1 MNHGVSNT
9 SAVATLLAVLGACLA
24 VSPARAHHSH
34 SMFDLTT
41 EETITG
47 TVKAF
52 AFTNP
57 HVYLYVNVVGPDG
70 SVTTHTI
77 EMSHIQNMIRQGIT
91 PATLKP
97 GDTVTVR
104 MNPLNTGRAGG
115 SYISLTKD
123 GKEFGRGV
131 LLSHKLSIHHF
142 ATNSFA
148 MTWRQSA
155 LRSMISSWGRT

>member
-1 MNHGVSNT
+1 MKHCRSNT
-9 SAVATLLAVLGACLA
+9 SADTTLAAVILAVLAACLA
-24 VSPARAHHSH
+24 ASHARAHHSH

-57 HVYLYVNVVGPDG
+57 HVYLYVNVAGPDG

-104 MNPLNTGRAGG
+104 MNPMNTGRAGG
-115 SYISLTKD
+115 SYLSLTKD
-123 GKEFGRGV
+123 GKEFGRG
-131 LLSHKLSIHHF
+131 
-142 ATNSFA
+142 AA
-148 MTWRQSA
+148 A
-155 LRSMISSWGRT
+155 EP